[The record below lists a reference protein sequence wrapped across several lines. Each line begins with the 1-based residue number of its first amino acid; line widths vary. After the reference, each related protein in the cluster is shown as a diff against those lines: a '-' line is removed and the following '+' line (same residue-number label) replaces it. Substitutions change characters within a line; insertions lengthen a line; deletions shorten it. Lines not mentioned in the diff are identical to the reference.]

1 MSPTSVQRKEKNMQQ
16 ESGIIPMWGI
26 AAPTPNGYEVPEGRG
41 EFMNRNSILL
51 LIGQSISLIGDG
63 FYLLTVSVWLLTYLT
78 ASASTPAAK
87 AAAAL
92 TLASVT
98 TIILGAQYLSQFLI
112 LPFAG
117 VFVDRWNRKTVMLV
131 ANFVQ
136 VLLAL
141 LPLAAFYGPRN
152 LFLPTL
158 YVTFFLLAVAQ
169 GFFQSAELGAVQ
181 VIVSRRRAPQLIS
194 FFQMLIALGTALG
207 ALLSGAFFLS
217 TGPVLAISFNALS
230 FLISALLIFFM
241 RIPRE
246 AIHPYAYR
254 ETLPEGQ
261 ISVRSGLGGVLKDLG
276 IGTRFSFT
284 TSFILGLMIML
295 IVSEIGAG
303 AVNGLYGGFFVLNL
317 HGDPVKDA
325 SLLNILPAALYIGS
339 LLGSLLAGL
348 IVHFISLKSITVMS
362 MLLLGLGLL
371 LFAFQNALIVGV
383 AIFTLV
389 GIFNGTFVVGYNALI
404 VKVTPQVLVGR
415 VSAAVTSITAL
426 SAFITAFGI
435 ARIVEYYN
443 PLQNPFSPFAK
454 NPSGILTIIFAIAG
468 VLIMLGGVV
477 GFLIFL
483 RAKEGVEEGTA
494 APAAAEATG
503 V

>member
-1 MSPTSVQRKEKNMQQ
+1 MQQ
-16 ESGIIPMWGI
+16 EPGIIPTMGI
-26 AAPTPNGYEVPEGRG
+26 AVPTINGYEVPEGRG
-41 EFMNRNSILL
+41 EFMNRNSLLL

-78 ASASTPAAK
+78 ASATTPAAK

-98 TIILGAQYLSQFLI
+98 TIIYGAQYLSQFLF

-131 ANFVQ
+131 SNLVQ
-136 VLLAL
+136 VVLAL
-141 LPLAAFYGPRN
+141 LPLAAYLGPRN

-158 YVTFFLLAVAQ
+158 YVTFFLLAIAQ

-181 VIVSRRRAPQLIS
+181 VIVSKRRAPQLIS
-194 FFQMLIALGTALG
+194 FFQTLIALGIALG
-207 ALLSGAFFLS
+207 ALLSGVFFLS
-217 TGPVLAISFNALS
+217 AGPVLAISFNALS
-230 FLISALLIFFM
+230 FLISAILIFLM

-246 AIHPYAYR
+246 AVHPYAYR

-261 ISVRSGLGGVLKDLG
+261 ISVSSGISGVLKDLA

-284 TSFILGLMIML
+284 TPFILGLIIML
-295 IVSEIGAG
+295 IVSQIGAG

-325 SLLNILPAALYIGS
+325 SLLNILPAALYVGS
-339 LLGSLLAGL
+339 LLGSLLAGM
-348 IVHFISLKSITVMS
+348 IVRFLSLKSMTVLS
-362 MLLLGLGLL
+362 MVLLGLILL
-371 LFAFQNALIVGV
+371 LFAFQGTLIVGV

-389 GIFNGTFVVGYNALI
+389 GVFNGIFLVGYNALI
-404 VKVTPQVLVGR
+404 VKASPQVLVGR
-415 VSAAVTSITAL
+415 VNAAVTSITAL
-426 SAFITAFGI
+426 SSFITAFGI
-435 ARIVEYYN
+435 AKIVDYYN
-443 PLQNPFSPFAK
+443 PLQNPLSPFAK

-468 VLIMLGGVV
+468 VLIALGGVA
-477 GFLIFL
+477 GFLIFI
-483 RAKEGVEEGTA
+483 RAKEGVDGNA
-494 APAAAEATG
+494 APAVAEAIG
-503 V
+503 D

>member
-1 MSPTSVQRKEKNMQQ
+1 MQQ
-16 ESGIIPMWGI
+16 EPDVILTKGI
-26 AAPTPNGYEVPEGRG
+26 AVPTANGYEVPEGKG
-41 EFMNRNSILL
+41 EFINRNSILL

-78 ASASTPAAK
+78 TSATTPAAK

-92 TLASVT
+92 TLASVS
-98 TIILGAQYLSQFLI
+98 TIIYGAQYLAQFLI

-117 VFVDRWNRKTVMLV
+117 VFVDRWNRKTAMLV
-131 ANFVQ
+131 ANLVQ
-136 VLLAL
+136 AILAL
-141 LPLAAFYGPRN
+141 LPLAAYYGPRN

-194 FFQMLIALGTALG
+194 LFQTLIALGTALG
-207 ALLSGAFFLS
+207 ALFSGVFFLS

-230 FLISALLIFFM
+230 FLISAFLIFFM

-246 AIHPYAYR
+246 ALHPYAYQR
-254 ETLPEGQ
+254 SRDDEQT
-261 ISVRSGLGGVLKDLG
+261 SVSSGLEGVLKDLV
-276 IGTRFSFT
+276 IGTRFSFMT
-284 TSFILGLMIML
+284 AFILGLIIML
-295 IVSEIGAG
+295 VVAQIGAG

-325 SLLNILPAALYIGS
+325 SLLNILPAALYMGI

-348 IVHFISLKSITVMS
+348 LVRFIALKSMIVGS
-362 MLLLGLGLL
+362 MLLLGLLLL
-371 LFAFQNALIVGV
+371 LFAFQNVLLVGV
-383 AIFTLV
+383 VIFTFV
-389 GIFNGTFVVGYNALI
+389 GVFNGTFLVGYNALI
-404 VKVTPQVLVGR
+404 VKVSPRLLVGR
-415 VSAAVTSITAL
+415 VTAAVTSITAL
-426 SAFITAFGI
+426 SSFITAFGI
-435 ARIVEYYN
+435 AKVVDYYN
-443 PLQNPFSPFAK
+443 PLQNPLSPFAK

-468 VLIMLGGVV
+468 VLIMLGAGA

-483 RAKEGVEEGTA
+483 RAKEQVGETN
-494 APAAAEATG
+494 APAAVEVSG
-503 V
+503 N